1 MVGKAIEP
9 LSEGSEREVTPHG
22 TRFGEAGE
30 RIRSA
35 RIRSARSAAG
45 SLRPGRSVRSRP
57 DSGMSLTGSSEEV
70 GSMAIFGD
78 FYCIFWCLTQAGVR
92 YSTKEYRIRLRSFPQ
107 GGGQGGRN
115 EKLINTG

>member
-1 MVGKAIEP
+1 VGKAIEP
-9 LSEGSEREVTPHG
+9 MVQGSSEREVTPHG

-45 SLRPGRSVRSRP
+45 SQRPGRSVRSRP

-70 GSMAIFGD
+70 GPMAIFGI
-78 FYCIFWCLTQAGVR
+78 FIAFFWCLNRAGVR
-92 YSTKEYRIRLRSFPQ
+92 RIPDVLSARGWVSL
-107 GGGQGGRN
+107 GGGT
-115 EKLINTG
+115 KS

>member
-9 LSEGSEREVTPHG
+9 TSQGSEREVTPHG

-45 SLRPGRSVRSRP
+45 SGRPGRSVRSRP

-70 GSMAIFGD
+70 GPMAIFG
-78 FYCIFWCLTQAGVR
+78 IFIAFFGA
-92 YSTKEYRIRLRSFPQ
+92 
-107 GGGQGGRN
+107 
-115 EKLINTG
+115 

>member
-1 MVGKAIEP
+1 MSPA
-9 LSEGSEREVTPHG
+9 SEREVTPHG

-70 GSMAIFGD
+70 GPMAIFGD
-78 FYCIFWCLTQAGVR
+78 FYCIFLVPESSRG
-92 YSTKEYRIRLRSFPQ
+92 KENTGCPFRTGLGK
-107 GGGQGGRN
+107 GGKN
-115 EKLINTG
+115 EKLMNTG